1 MIDFAESSPVK
12 YIQKDLEVAKI
23 VSPVQKDRYGYET
36 VTVKVLNFGSDVL
49 NGFTLAYE
57 VNNQSSPVTE
67 FFEDKVLPQG
77 DTVTV
82 SFKSKL
88 DLSKYGLY
96 DIKTYGTGNNDDYL
110 NNDTLQV
117 NLENTNILENLSVYP
132 NPFTEQLTVFVN
144 SDYADRL
151 QISLTN
157 ITGVKLYNIE
167 KNIISGDN
175 TIVISGLRLLP
186 SLYYLNIRGATIN
199 KTIPVIKI
207 NR

>member
-1 MIDFAESSPVK
+1 MIDFAESSPVR
-12 YIQKDLEVAKI
+12 YIQKDLDLAKI
-23 VSPVQKDRYGYET
+23 VSPVQKDRFGYET
-36 VTVKVLNFGSDVL
+36 VTVKVLNLGAEVL
-49 NGFTLAYE
+49 KGFTLSYE
-57 VNNQSSPVTE
+57 VNQSYPVTE
-67 FFEDKVLPQG
+67 FFENELPPQG
-77 DTVTV
+77 DSVTV
-82 SFKSKL
+82 SFKSRL
-88 DLSKYGLY
+88 DLSKYGVY
-96 DIKTYGTGNNDDYL
+96 SIKTYGTGNNDDYV

-132 NPFTEQLTVFVN
+132 NPFTDQLTVFVN

-157 ITGVKLYNIE
+157 ITGVQLYNIG
-167 KNIISGDN
+167 KDIIRGDN

-186 SLYYLNIRGATIN
+186 SLYYLNIRGTTIN